1 MEELINFWQKYNE
14 ILNGAVIILMGLL
27 IVIFLTRILRQIKRL
42 NKSLGSI
49 TGNIQAYFDVI
60 LKEEEEMEEEQQSSK
75 MVQAQEKEGERKEG
89 LSAQEQKKMEDEKLF
104 NAVLQEYFS

>member
-14 ILNGAVIILMGLL
+14 ILTNGAIIFMGLL
-27 IVIFLTRILRQIKRL
+27 IMLFLTKILRQIKRL

-49 TGNIQAYFDVI
+49 TGNIQAYVDVI
-60 LKEEEEMEEEQQSSK
+60 LKEEEETEEEQQSPE
-75 MVQAQEKEGERKEG
+75 MVPAQEEGERKEV